1 MRALHFHQNLS
12 LVSNFP
18 EPEPSPGSVR
28 IQVTAA
34 AICNT
39 DLEITRGY
47 IPDFNGIPGH
57 EFFGQVDAV
66 ADTAHRELIGKRVT
80 AEINCGCGV
89 CAWCREGLERHCPDR
104 TVIGINNR
112 NGAFSQYCTVPA
124 ANIVAI
130 PPAISDDNALFIEPL
145 AAAFEIQ
152 DQISISRDSKVLL
165 LGDGKLAHC
174 IAWSLLPTECRL
186 RIGGKHAWKTALLQ
200 KCGFDATIDHSLF
213 SDNEFDIVI
222 EASGSPGA
230 FNEAIAMVRPRGTI
244 VLKSTY
250 SKGFEFNPA
259 AVVVNEISLIGSRC
273 GQFSSSIA
281 FLEKHSPDLSYLI
294 SKRFP
299 LSEGICA
306 FAAARQPDI
315 MKVVLDCQ
323 K

>member
-1 MRALHFHQNLS
+1 MRALHFHDHLS
-12 LVSNFP
+12 FVSDFP
-18 EPEPSPGSVR
+18 ETEPDAGSVR

-47 IPDFNGIPGH
+47 IPNFNGIPGH
-57 EFFGQVDAV
+57 EFFGRVDAV
-66 ADTAHRELIGKRVT
+66 ADTGQRELIGKRVT

-89 CAWCREGLERHCPDR
+89 CTRCRGGLERHCPER
-104 TVIGINNR
+104 TVIGIINR
-112 NGAFSQYCTVPA
+112 NGAFSQYCTVPV

-152 DQISISRDSKVLL
+152 EQISITRDSKVLL
-165 LGDGKLAHC
+165 LGDGKLAQC

-186 RIGGKHAWKTALLQ
+186 RIGGKHEWKTALLR
-200 KCGFDATIDHSLF
+200 KRGFDATIDHASF
-213 SDNEFDIVI
+213 SGHQFDIVI

-230 FNEAIAMVRPRGTI
+230 FNEAIAMVSPRGTI

-273 GQFSSSIA
+273 GKFSSAIA

-299 LSEGICA
+299 LSEGISA
-306 FAAARQPDI
+306 FTAAQQPNV
-315 MKVVLDCQ
+315 MKVVVDCQ